1 MTFSQLIRILWARR
15 GLVFF
20 VTLTALASAVA
31 ANLLMAKKYVATAA
45 VVIDSRGVDP
55 VTGASTPTQ
64 PTAGVLATQV
74 DVISSRAVALK
85 VADALKPGATA
96 TREARARDL
105 VKELTVKPSQEGN
118 VIQIRYE

>member
-20 VTLTALASAVA
+20 VTLAALASAVTA
-31 ANLLMAKKYVATAA
+31 SLLMPKKYLATAA

-85 VADALKPGATA
+85 VADEIG
-96 TREARARDL
+96 RAH
-105 VKELTVKPSQEGN
+105 V
-118 VIQIRYE
+118 